1 MFKIGGVSLT
11 NPLLNIYTNQINVN
25 LANTSQLTLNIQNN
39 VANVTYNES
48 DIYYQVAANE
58 NVWEPISN
66 PCSLFDVSFKNNQ
79 IILSNFKNNIS
90 INIKIMNINYNLYS
104 NIVTIQTYDSN
115 TSNALVLNKY
125 ESNLISNFYLINNSF
140 KHNANALNKIKN
152 YLITKQNIIFH
163 FSYFSSNLSNFN
175 LIYKD

>member
-1 MFKIGGVSLT
+1 M
-11 NPLLNIYTNQINVN
+11 
-25 LANTSQLTLNIQNN
+25 
-39 VANVTYNES
+39 
-48 DIYYQVAANE
+48 
-58 NVWEPISN
+58 
-66 PCSLFDVSFKNNQ
+66 
-79 IILSNFKNNIS
+79 SNFKNNIS

-115 TSNALVLNKY
+115 TSNTLILNKY

-140 KHNANALNKIKN
+140 KHNSNNVNKIKN
-152 YLITKQNIIFH
+152 YLITNQNIIFH

>member
-1 MFKIGGVSLT
+1 M
-11 NPLLNIYTNQINVN
+11 
-25 LANTSQLTLNIQNN
+25 
-39 VANVTYNES
+39 
-48 DIYYQVAANE
+48 
-58 NVWEPISN
+58 
-66 PCSLFDVSFKNNQ
+66 
-79 IILSNFKNNIS
+79 SNFKNNIS

-140 KHNANALNKIKN
+140 KHNANNVNKIKN